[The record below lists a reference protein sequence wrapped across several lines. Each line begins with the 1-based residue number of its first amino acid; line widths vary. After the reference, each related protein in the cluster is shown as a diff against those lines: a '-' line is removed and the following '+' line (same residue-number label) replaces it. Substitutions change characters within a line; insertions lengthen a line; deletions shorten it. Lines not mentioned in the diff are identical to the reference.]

1 MASRVNVGVQKY
13 NMPSNI
19 YEMSKDAQK
28 SSIPGAIGSLTDELG
43 MAIAERVEAEKFA
56 KLQRDRNN
64 LAEANRLAKS
74 GDYSKP
80 NYDEAYNLEFG
91 DITEEDK
98 SYDPFKKQAPLEEDP
113 GDITK
118 EDPGDITEED
128 PMLPMLRML
137 IEEDPTLLED
147 PMYGINVDD
156 IRYTGDELFV

>member
-28 SSIPGAIGSLTDELG
+28 SSIPGAIGSLTDKLG
-43 MAIAERVEAEKFA
+43 TAVAERMAAEKFA

-64 LAEANRLAKS
+64 SAEANRLAKS

-80 NYDEAYNLEFG
+80 NYDEGYNLEFG

-98 SYDPFKKQAPLEEDP
+98 SYDPFKEQVRLEEDP
-113 GDITK
+113 GV
-118 EDPGDITEED
+118 ITEED
-128 PMLPMLRML
+128 PM
-137 IEEDPTLLED
+137 LLED